1 MTTLPIP
8 KIYWDV
14 FQSALQSKVK
24 RLAKE
29 IAASIGQPEQPLL
42 KALVAEKVDAY
53 LFEEEGSEFIDLS
66 SMRCKHHTPSADN
79 HAVLITCNQPVLLGK
94 TACFQHELGPL
105 PLPLSLPLPKLK
117 QVVDPE
123 TGTVYWID
131 SDNSVVEKSDIKKS
145 VGYYDPDRKR
155 ICIFQVTS

>member
-42 KALVAEKVDAY
+42 KALAAEKVGAY

-66 SMRCKHHTPSADN
+66 SMRCKHHTSSSDN
-79 HAVLITCNQPVLLGK
+79 HAVLMTCNQPVLLGK
-94 TACFQHELGPL
+94 TACLQHELGP
-105 PLPLSLPLPKLK
+105 PPPPLPLPKLK

-123 TGTVYWID
+123 TRTIYWVN
-131 SDNSVVEKSDIKKS
+131 SDNVVVEKTDLKKS
-145 VGYYDPDRKR
+145 LGYYDSDRKR
-155 ICIFQVTS
+155 IRILNVIS